1 MLSLLHKI
9 FARSVK
15 QHDDEYERIIDLA
28 IDMTVDGT
36 DPRLRAVRAY
46 KKRLRDSVEIAVKY
60 VIEVVD
66 AMHVPLEMSRSAFA
80 ADPQVN
86 AFFASANELQ
96 QEISVN
102 KQVREFIAGSVGS
115 SDDYL
120 YLGMAMTMAKKNV
133 FAPVLKGEIVQQDV
147 ARTAV
152 NFSEH
157 RFVDP
162 SDNEFSLRRKIKER
176 VFMNLVQCA
185 LAELAGMKYRKQELE
200 NQRMLLR
207 AKLRNLKH
215 QALGLEPLTEVATHE
230 NISREKLEARL
241 AEIER
246 ALKETSASIE
256 TLDQYLEIVSG
267 VMADPKNHIK
277 LDNTA
282 IRLTRM
288 NFAASPK
295 DEDPG
300 EEIIYTDF
308 ETSEPRKIAGRLIKY
323 PRAEL
328 ISEET
333 LKDKARFV
341 LPA

>member
-1 MLSLLHKI
+1 MLSLLQSI
-9 FARSVK
+9 FASSHK
-15 QHDDEYERIIDLA
+15 QHDDEFERIIDLA
-28 IDMTVDGT
+28 IDMTVEGT
-36 DPRLRAVRAY
+36 DPRLKVIRRY

-66 AMHVPLEMSRSAFA
+66 AMPAPLEISRSTFA
-80 ADPQVN
+80 ADAQVN

-120 YLGMAMTMAKKNV
+120 YLGMAMNMAKKNV
-133 FAPVLKGEIVQQDV
+133 FVPVLKGEVIQKEV

-176 VFMNLVQCA
+176 VFITLVQCA
-185 LAELAGMKYRKQELE
+185 LAKLIRIKDKKQELE
-200 NQRMLLR
+200 SQRILLR

-215 QALGLEPLTEVATHE
+215 QALGLEPLTDASTDE
-230 NISREKLEARL
+230 NISHEKLEAKL
-241 AEIER
+241 AEIECT
-246 ALKETSASIE
+246 LKETAASVE
-256 TLDQYLEIVSG
+256 TLDQYLEIISG
-267 VMADPKNHIK
+267 VMADPKNHIRVE
-277 LDNTA
+277 NSA

-288 NFAASPK
+288 NFFASLN
-295 DEDPG
+295 DEDLG
-300 EEIIYTDF
+300 EEIIYTQF
-308 ETSEPRKIAGRLIKY
+308 EPSEGETVIGRLVKY
-323 PRAEL
+323 PFSDL
-328 ISEET
+328 
-333 LKDKARFV
+333 
-341 LPA
+341 LPITVSKSGMYTFT

>member
-1 MLSLLHKI
+1 MLSLLQKI
-9 FARSVK
+9 FSRSDK

-28 IDMTVDGT
+28 IDLTVDGT

-46 KKRLRDSVEIAVKY
+46 KKRLKESVEIAVKF

-102 KQVREFIAGSVGS
+102 KQVREFIAGSVGN

-133 FAPVLKGEIVQQDV
+133 FAPVLKGEIVQQEV

-185 LAELAGMKYRKQELE
+185 LTELASIKYRKQELK
-200 NQRMLLR
+200 NQRLLLR

-230 NISREKLEARL
+230 KIGHEKLEARL
-241 AEIER
+241 AEIEHT
-246 ALKETSASIE
+246 LKETAASIE
-256 TLDQYLEIVSG
+256 TLDQHLEIVSG
-267 VMADPKNHIK
+267 VMADPKNHIRVE
-277 LDNTA
+277 NSTVR
-282 IRLTRM
+282 ITRM
-288 NFAASPK
+288 NFAASPT

-300 EEIIYTDF
+300 DEIIYTHF
-308 ETSEPRKIAGRLIKY
+308 ETSKGKTVTGRLIKY

-328 ISEET
+328 LSEAT
-333 LKDKARFV
+333 LKDRVRFV
-341 LPA
+341 MPV